1 MSDCSTAIM
10 PSPKLVTLLAITAT
24 FILILSACTP
34 MIHPAGEPNRSCH
47 ITENKFITADAVQ
60 LPLKTWHPPQAKI
73 KSVIIAVHGFND
85 YSNFFQQ
92 PGGYLSQRQ
101 IMSYAYDQRGF
112 GASPKRGLW
121 AGIDTYTNDLICFTQ
136 QIKNKH
142 PELPIYLLGESMG
155 GAIVISTVTH
165 SKKPPVEG
173 IILVAPAVWGR
184 QAMPWYQNTL
194 LWTLSHT
201 MPWLTLTGQ
210 NMEIQAS
217 DNIDMLRELGNDPLI
232 IKETRIESIYGLVNL
247 MDHASSNSH
256 LISTNTLFLYGE
268 KDEVI
273 PKKPVYQ
280 FLQTMKKNEK
290 IKHTVS
296 LYENGFHMLLRDLK
310 ASILWDDIDV
320 WISSTVSRP
329 SIGIGG
335 R

>member
-1 MSDCSTAIM
+1 MVIV
-10 PSPKLVTLLAITAT
+10 L
-24 FILILSACTP
+24 FIHTLSACTP
-34 MIHPAGEPNRSCH
+34 VIYSAGKAIRSCQLS
-47 ITENKFITADAVQ
+47 ENNFITADAVQ

-92 PGGYLSQRQ
+92 PGDYLSHRQ

-155 GAIVISTVTH
+155 GAIVISTVTL
-165 SKKPPVEG
+165 SKKLPVEG

-184 QAMPWYQNTL
+184 QAMPWYQNAL

-201 MPWLTLTGQ
+201 MPWLTITGE

-217 DNIDMLRELGNDPLI
+217 DNIDMLRELGKDPLI
-232 IKETRIESIYGLVNL
+232 IKETRVESIYGLVNL

-256 LISTNTLFLYGE
+256 LISTNTFFLYGE

-273 PKKPVYQ
+273 PKEPIIQ
-280 FLQTMKKNEK
+280 FLQTMKKNKK
-290 IKHTVS
+290 INHTVS
-296 LYENGFHMLLRDLK
+296 LYKNGFHMLLRDLK
-310 ASILWDDIDV
+310 ASILWDDIDA
-320 WISSTVSRP
+320 WISSETSPFP
-329 SIGIGG
+329 SVVDKITHKLFDK
-335 R
+335 

>member
-1 MSDCSTAIM
+1 
-10 PSPKLVTLLAITAT
+10 
-24 FILILSACTP
+24 
-34 MIHPAGEPNRSCH
+34 
-47 ITENKFITADAVQ
+47 
-60 LPLKTWHPPQAKI
+60 
-73 KSVIIAVHGFND
+73 
-85 YSNFFQQ
+85 
-92 PGGYLSQRQ
+92 
-101 IMSYAYDQRGF
+101 
-112 GASPKRGLW
+112 
-121 AGIDTYTNDLICFTQ
+121 
-136 QIKNKH
+136 
-142 PELPIYLLGESMG
+142 
-155 GAIVISTVTH
+155 
-165 SKKPPVEG
+165 
-173 IILVAPAVWGR
+173 
-184 QAMPWYQNTL
+184 MPWYQNAL

-201 MPWLTLTGQ
+201 LPWLTLTGE

-273 PKKPVYQ
+273 PKEPVYQ

-310 ASILWDDIDV
+310 AFILWDDIDV

>member
-1 MSDCSTAIM
+1 MIASKVVD
-10 PSPKLVTLLAITAT
+10 LLAVTSI
-24 FILILSACTP
+24 ILILSACTP
-34 MIHPAGEPNRSCH
+34 MIHPAGEPNRSCQL
-47 ITENKFITADAVQ
+47 TKNNFITADAVQ

-92 PGGYLSQRQ
+92 PGDYLSQRH

-136 QIKNKH
+136 QIKIKH

-165 SKKPPVEG
+165 SKKLPVEG
-173 IILVAPAVWGR
+173 IILIAPAVWGR
-184 QAMPWYQNTL
+184 QAMPWYQNAL

-201 MPWLTLTGQ
+201 MPWLTLTGE

-217 DNIDMLRELGNDPLI
+217 DNIDMLRELAKDPLI
-232 IKETRIESIYGLVNL
+232 IKETRVENIYGLVNL

-273 PKKPVYQ
+273 PKEPIFQ

-290 IKHTVS
+290 MNHTVS

-310 ASILWDDIDV
+310 ASVLWDDIDT
-320 WISSTVSRP
+320 WISSATSLLP
-329 SIGIGG
+329 SVVDK
-335 R
+335 RTDKLFDK